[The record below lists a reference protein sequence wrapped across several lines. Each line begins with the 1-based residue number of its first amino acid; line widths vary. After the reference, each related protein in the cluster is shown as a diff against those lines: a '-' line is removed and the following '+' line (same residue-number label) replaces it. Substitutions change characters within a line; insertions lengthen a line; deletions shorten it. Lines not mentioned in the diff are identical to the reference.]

1 MFTEFE
7 RRLVYAKAFENE
19 LFGYGN
25 SHVTHCW
32 ARFAR
37 DNDDICRSYFIRKS
51 KNWEKFLELGKKYIP
66 KGIFPEDAYKMEGIM
81 LQMPPEPKV
90 DMNDSGNWTEEER
103 KRFNDELDK
112 KLEDN

>member
-1 MFTEFE
+1 MYSEFE

-19 LFGYGN
+19 LFGYG
-25 SHVTHCW
+25 STHVTHCW
-32 ARFAR
+32 ARFAG

-66 KGIFPEDAYKMEGIM
+66 MDIFPEDAYKMEGIM
-81 LQMPPEPKV
+81 LQMRPEPKIG
-90 DMNDSGNWTEEER
+90 MNDSGNWTEEER